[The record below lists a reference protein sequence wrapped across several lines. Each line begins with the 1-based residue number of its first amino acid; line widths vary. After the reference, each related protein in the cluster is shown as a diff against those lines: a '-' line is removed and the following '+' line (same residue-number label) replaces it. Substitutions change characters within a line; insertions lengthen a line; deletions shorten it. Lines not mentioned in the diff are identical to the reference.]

1 MRIKTIL
8 IMGIGGEIAQSI
20 ATILNDS
27 RPEVTLIGTDV
38 RTDRHGGRL
47 VVGSFFQIPRA
58 GSNKYL
64 ESIKTLIK
72 KHSVDVVIPTSE
84 IELEALQPLIDELG
98 KDKFI
103 TAGERVVEIGN
114 DKLKTID
121 FIKSLDIPVPWTM
134 SANGNMPIS
143 FPCILKPQRGAGSN
157 NIIKLENVSETK
169 FYTDKF
175 PDSIFQEFL
184 EPDNREITCAV
195 YRSKSG
201 KVAIL
206 QLLRELTDGTTSWA
220 TVIKDNKVLKMCE
233 DIAIGLNLHGA
244 INIQLRLT
252 SLGPRVF
259 EINPRFSSTVL
270 MRHRLG
276 FCDLLWALDEAQGE
290 NISFSNISV
299 NRQMVRVQ
307 NVEEL
312 I

>member
-1 MRIKTIL
+1 ML
-8 IMGIGGEIAQSI
+8 
-20 ATILNDS
+20 
-27 RPEVTLIGTDV
+27 
-38 RTDRHGGRL
+38 
-47 VVGSFFQIPRA
+47 
-58 GSNKYL
+58 
-64 ESIKTLIK
+64 
-72 KHSVDVVIPTSE
+72 
-84 IELEALQPLIDELG
+84 
-98 KDKFI
+98 
-103 TAGERVVEIGN
+103 
-114 DKLKTID
+114 
-121 FIKSLDIPVPWTM
+121 
-134 SANGNMPIS
+134 
-143 FPCILKPQRGAGSN
+143 
-157 NIIKLENVSETK
+157 
-169 FYTDKF
+169 
-175 PDSIFQEFL
+175 SIFQEFL